1 MTCSQN
7 TILRPLRQPRIR
19 KEARGRPTRLTNIGL
34 LKLLQERLQTIHAS
48 LDVFRRDRIAQTH
61 KIRRAKAAARHD
73 RDQALFQQKFCKV
86 ITAADDLTIDLL
98 SDDLLQIHHD
108 VERAAWLQAA
118 DAGHGIDAAH
128 DQVTALLKHLPDV
141 YKRQSIYR
149 T

>member
-48 LDVFRRDRIAQTH
+48 LDVFRRDRIAQTT
-61 KIRRAKAAARHD
+61 KFGAPKPLPGTTATRLFSSKSFAK
-73 RDQALFQQKFCKV
+73 
-86 ITAADDLTIDLL
+86 
-98 SDDLLQIHHD
+98 SSP
-108 VERAAWLQAA
+108 
-118 DAGHGIDAAH
+118 
-128 DQVTALLKHLPDV
+128 LPM
-141 YKRQSIYR
+141 